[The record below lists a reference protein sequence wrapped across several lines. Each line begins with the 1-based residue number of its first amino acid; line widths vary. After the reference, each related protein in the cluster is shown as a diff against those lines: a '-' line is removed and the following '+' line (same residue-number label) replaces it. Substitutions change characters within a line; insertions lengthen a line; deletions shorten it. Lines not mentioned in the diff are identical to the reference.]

1 LKIEKLI
8 RPLQKTDEEGK
19 DLKIIISTPQN
30 YNNNNELL
38 RQSKQNHLKI
48 MTLPRQIGKYSMVK

>member
-8 RPLQKTDEEGK
+8 RPLQKTDEGK
-19 DLKIIISTPQN
+19 DLKIIITTPQN

-48 MTLPRQIGKYSMVK
+48 MTLPQQIG